1 MLYTLRRDV
10 YLQTGQNQG
19 DQAGWLS
26 PGTMRH
32 ICCLM
37 GEAITDDELQA
48 ATAELD
54 RDGSGWVRVYK

>member
-1 MLYTLRRDV
+1 MLTRGV
-10 YLQTGQNQG
+10 QLQTGQNQG
-19 DQAGWLS
+19 EQAGWLS

-37 GEAITDDELQA
+37 GEAIKDEELQA

-54 RDGSGWVRVYK
+54 NEGRNLVRMYK